1 LRGGAPLP
9 RMRKVLDVF
18 VAFLRLGCTSFGG
31 PVAHLAYFRRE
42 FVEQRRWL
50 DDAAFGECVALSQLL
65 PGPGSSQ
72 TGMLVGWLRAG
83 PAGAVG
89 AWVGFTLPSA
99 VLMTVFALALPRANV
114 SAGWLHGL
122 LIVAVAV
129 VGAAL
134 VSLRG
139 ALAPD
144 LARSLLALAVL
155 ALILLSPPLPMVTPL
170 AIAGA
175 AVIGLFLPGTHT
187 TAKPQLDLRLS
198 RNAGIAALALLV
210 ATFTIL
216 GVWAATGSHLANLTN
231 TLFRIG
237 SLVFGGGHVV
247 LPLLQTQAVAAG
259 IVDNRTILAGYAAA
273 QAMPGPLF
281 SIASYVGASAWGAS
295 LGIAGALTGTIAIF
309 APSFFLL
316 AGVAPF
322 YRQLASDARFRA
334 SLSGANAGVVGLLAA
349 AFVNPIF
356 VTSIQTPLDGAA
368 ALVAFAA
375 IQYARVPT
383 WAMVILAAI
392 FGNLLER

>member
-1 LRGGAPLP
+1 
-9 RMRKVLDVF
+9 
-18 VAFLRLGCTSFGG
+18 
-31 PVAHLAYFRRE
+31 
-42 FVEQRRWL
+42 
-50 DDAAFGECVALSQLL
+50 
-65 PGPGSSQ
+65 
-72 TGMLVGWLRAG
+72 
-83 PAGAVG
+83 
-89 AWVGFTLPSA
+89 

-295 LGIAGALTGTIAIF
+295 LGIGGALTGTIAIF

-322 YRQLASDARFRA
+322 YRQLASNARFRA